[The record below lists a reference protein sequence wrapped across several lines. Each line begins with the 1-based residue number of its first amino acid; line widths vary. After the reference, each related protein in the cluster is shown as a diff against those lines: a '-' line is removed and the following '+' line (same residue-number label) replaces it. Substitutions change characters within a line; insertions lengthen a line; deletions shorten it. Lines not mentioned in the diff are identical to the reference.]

1 MILVRI
7 MASSRWAGP
16 AAVVGGLLWAPY
28 GVFEMLEPWGAAKVY
43 REDVGYA
50 LVTDALLFVTYS
62 LPGALALLLTSL
74 GLLGVLALL
83 RPPAGRAR
91 TGGRVLAYAAL
102 ALAALSLAGVVA
114 LFDPVFTAARIFGTL
129 ALGAGAVLASLGA
142 RRAGAGSGWTLALLA
157 LGLLGLFLLPLWPLV
172 YAVEWLP
179 EAGGAALIAL
189 FGTGWVGL
197 GLALIARG
205 QVQSGARGSAR
216 GGQV

>member
-1 MILVRI
+1 MRI
-7 MASSRWAGP
+7 QASSRWAGP
-16 AAVVGGLLWAPY
+16 AAVVGGLLWVPY

-83 RPPAGRAR
+83 GPPAGRAR
-91 TGGRVLAYAAL
+91 TVGRIFAYAAL
-102 ALAALSLAGVVA
+102 ALAALSLAGVIA

-129 ALGAGAVLASLGA
+129 ALGAAAVLASLGT
-142 RRAGAGSGWTLALLA
+142 RHAGVGSGWTLALLA
-157 LGLLGLFLLPLWPLV
+157 LGLPGLFLLPLWPLV
-172 YAVEWLP
+172 YAVELVP

-189 FGTGWVGL
+189 FGTGWVAL
-197 GLALIARG
+197 GHALWSSRG
-205 QVQSGARGSAR
+205 ASQAMAPR
-216 GGQV
+216 